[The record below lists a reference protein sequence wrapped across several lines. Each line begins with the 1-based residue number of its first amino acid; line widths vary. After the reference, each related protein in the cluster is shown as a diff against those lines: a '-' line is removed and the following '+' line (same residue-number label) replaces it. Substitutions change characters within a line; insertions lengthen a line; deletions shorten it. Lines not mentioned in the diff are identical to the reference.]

1 MFVLASDA
9 FLDENPAAAALFE
22 AAKLDVND
30 ISAQNKLM
38 TEGEDSSEDIDTHV
52 AAWIEEHRAEYDS
65 WLEAARA
72 AAR

>member
-1 MFVLASDA
+1 M
-9 FLDENPAAAALFE
+9 
-22 AAKLDVND
+22 ND